1 LQEVAVFVEEDAVA
15 LFGLNTS
22 KAPALLPG
30 SSDAVNGSA
39 TDSS

>member
-1 LQEVAVFVEEDAVA
+1 VAVWIEEDAVA

-30 SSDAVNGSA
+30 SGDVLSGSA